1 MEQTLDGIRFSMGK
15 AFDFSFLRR
24 YGTVFKVFDDQDS
37 GNICFGM
44 RGTDGT
50 RVFVKGSVTTNS

>member
-44 RGTDGT
+44 RGADGT
-50 RVFVKGSVTTNS
+50 PFFEHV